1 MTQQSLLTA
10 DHKPKGTM
18 ENTEDEQECLRREIE
33 RLNAEIMEANEER
46 AQAAQYGL
54 AILEEKQALQ
64 EQFEDLQALYHSTNK
79 ELSNT
84 ILVRFRLLNS
94 VNLNTILLV
103 SKCN

>member
-1 MTQQSLLTA
+1 
-10 DHKPKGTM
+10 M